1 MGWAPYLGNLPYVRL
16 DERLESP
23 RKESVV
29 SSLHGKPDPQRA
41 ALAVAFTRSLNIL
54 LKYVR
59 LYGFEH
65 IRSTSQFNI
74 AWDELQ
80 QALELSRQ
88 QGILLG
94 VAGSQLLL
102 EGMPLE
108 GAAAEKSFA
117 QLLSVAGIA
126 SLQFTPETTAA
137 DFASLVRGFIFSGSK
152 ARSLGEQLQAALQDC
167 KTIEINRV
175 KFVPEGSPNAGA
187 NSTISASLASA
198 AFGDHV
204 DQLHAVLN
212 DPGKL
217 LQAIAAA
224 NSGGAS
230 GVGAGVAPQHA

>member
-23 RKESVV
+23 RRSSVV
-29 SSLHGKPDPQRA
+29 SSLHGKPDPRRA

-80 QALELSRQ
+80 ETLRLSARQ
-88 QGILLG
+88 GLLLG
-94 VAGSQLLL
+94 VAGSELLL

-126 SLQFTPETTAA
+126 SLQFTPDTTAA

-152 ARSLGEQLQAALQDC
+152 AKTLGEQLQGALQDC
-167 KTIEINRV
+167 KSIQINRV
-175 KFVPEGSPNAGA
+175 KFVPEGSATAGDSSIA
-187 NSTISASLASA
+187 ATLASA

-204 DQLHAVLN
+204 GQLHAVLN

-217 LQAIAAA
+217 LQ
-224 NSGGAS
+224 
-230 GVGAGVAPQHA
+230 

>member
-1 MGWAPYLGNLPYVRL
+1 MIRRPPRSTLFPYTTLFRS
-16 DERLESP
+16 DP
-23 RKESVV
+23 R
-29 SSLHGKPDPQRA
+29 RA

-80 QALELSRQ
+80 QALHLSGQ
-88 QGILLG
+88 QGLLLG

-117 QLLSVAGIA
+117 QLLSAAGIA

-152 ARSLGEQLQAALQDC
+152 ARSLGEQLQAALQDSRS
-167 KTIEINRV
+167 IQLNRV
-175 KFVPEGSPNAGA
+175 KFVPEDANATGSTNVAA
-187 NSTISASLASA
+187 ALAAA
-198 AFGDHV
+198 AFRE
-204 DQLHAVLN
+204 HAGSLNSVLN
-212 DPGKL
+212 DPSKL
-217 LQAIAAA
+217 LQALAAA
-224 NSGGAS
+224 NSGASS
-230 GVGAGVAPQHA
+230 GVGGGTG

>member
-1 MGWAPYLGNLPYVRL
+1 MIRRPPRSTLFPYTTLFRS
-16 DERLESP
+16 DP
-23 RKESVV
+23 R
-29 SSLHGKPDPQRA
+29 RA

-80 QALELSRQ
+80 ETLRLSARQ
-88 QGILLG
+88 GLLLG

-126 SLQFTPETTAA
+126 SLQFTPDTTAA

-152 ARSLGEQLQAALQDC
+152 AKSLGEQLQAALQDC
-167 KTIEINRV
+167 KSIQLNRV
-175 KFVPEGSPNAGA
+175 KFVPEGSAGA
-187 NSTISASLASA
+187 
-198 AFGDHV
+198 GDSS
-204 DQLHAVLN
+204 
-212 DPGKL
+212 
-217 LQAIAAA
+217 IAA
-224 NSGGAS
+224 GL
-230 GVGAGVAPQHA
+230 